1 MHNRDDYRTKN
12 IRSSRGRRRHYP
24 STYSGVNRLS
34 KQQFGWVGKA
44 IIDPEKIT
52 FYKFGLKLGIS
63 RLATNG
69 LVVNE
74 CGIIR
79 NVGLIIPEVH
89 DMQVLRDVYE
99 LFGKRLPY

>member
-1 MHNRDDYRTKN
+1 MITVQKTYGAQGVEDDITLVR
-12 IRSSRGRRRHYP
+12 IQELIA
-24 STYSGVNRLS
+24 LS

>member
-1 MHNRDDYRTKN
+1 MITVQKTYGVQGVEDDITLVR
-12 IRSSRGRRRHYP
+12 IQELIA
-24 STYSGVNRLS
+24 LS

-99 LFGKRLPY
+99 LFGKRLPH

>member
-1 MHNRDDYRTKN
+1 MITVQKTYGVQGVEDDITLVR
-12 IRSSRGRRRHYP
+12 IQELIA
-24 STYSGVNRLS
+24 LS

-89 DMQVLRDVYE
+89 DMQVLRDVYK

>member
-1 MHNRDDYRTKN
+1 MITVQKTYGVQGVEDDITLVR
-12 IRSSRGRRRHYP
+12 IQELIA
-24 STYSGVNRLS
+24 LS
-34 KQQFGWVGKA
+34 KQQCGWVGKA

>member
-1 MHNRDDYRTKN
+1 MITVQKTYGVQGVEDDITLVR
-12 IRSSRGRRRHYP
+12 IQELIA
-24 STYSGVNRLS
+24 LS

-69 LVVNE
+69 SVVNE

>member
-1 MHNRDDYRTKN
+1 MITVQKTYGVQGVEDDITLVR
-12 IRSSRGRRRHYP
+12 IQELIA
-24 STYSGVNRLS
+24 LS

-99 LFGKRLPY
+99 LFGKRLPC

>member
-1 MHNRDDYRTKN
+1 MITVQKTYGVQGVEDDITLVR
-12 IRSSRGRRRHYP
+12 IQELIA
-24 STYSGVNRLS
+24 LS

-52 FYKFGLKLGIS
+52 FYKFGLKLGIL

>member
-1 MHNRDDYRTKN
+1 MITVQKTYGVQGVEDDITLVR
-12 IRSSRGRRRHYP
+12 IQELIA
-24 STYSGVNRLS
+24 LS
-34 KQQFGWVGKA
+34 KQQFGWVGKG

>member
-1 MHNRDDYRTKN
+1 MITVQKTYGVQGVEDDITLVR
-12 IRSSRGRRRHYP
+12 IQELIA
-24 STYSGVNRLS
+24 LS

-74 CGIIR
+74 CG
-79 NVGLIIPEVH
+79 NT
-89 DMQVLRDVYE
+89 
-99 LFGKRLPY
+99 

>member
-1 MHNRDDYRTKN
+1 MSTVQKTYGVQGVEDDITLVR
-12 IRSSRGRRRHYP
+12 IQELIA
-24 STYSGVNRLS
+24 LS